1 MAGNTVPWLIHVG
14 WLWEKYNDMIKVR
27 LKERWVKYR
36 NNKRWWSIL
45 LDFLFLLLILAMLIP
60 DARRSMSAFLVRQT
74 MLSPRESSKAIFLD
88 EEDWRM
94 ALMSY
99 SGEQVELSE
108 MKGKPVFIN
117 YWATWCPPCI
127 AEMPSLQNLYNRYKD
142 EVHFVFISNEDTEV
156 VNKFMESRA
165 YDFPLYRVAGRVP
178 EAFESSILPTTILIG
193 SGGRMV
199 LFKTGAA
206 RWDSKKVFRMMD
218 GLIAP

>member
-1 MAGNTVPWLIHVG
+1 
-14 WLWEKYNDMIKVR
+14 MIKVR

-156 VNKFMESRA
+156 VNEFMESRA